1 MSGRQAFGI
10 VVGIACVGAAL
21 AGNLLPRPSTTA
33 AIAVAPMT
41 GGSTTDR
48 HAPAVVAS
56 PASPASLLIPAL
68 AVDAAVEPVGLEKDG
83 TMAMP
88 ARVQEAGWLR
98 SGPVPGEIGNAVI
111 AGHLDT
117 VSGAPALF
125 FHLSR
130 LRAGQRVMIR
140 DVRGSLFTFEVTAV
154 RRYELSAFPLFA
166 VFGPSKESRLQ
177 LVTCAGRYRPG
188 LGYSERIVVFTRLLP
203 AGAADT
209 AVTSQS

>member
-1 MSGRQAFGI
+1 MNGRHVFGM

-21 AGNLLPRPSTTA
+21 AGNVLPRPSTTA
-33 AIAVAPMT
+33 AIAVAPLT
-41 GGSTTDR
+41 GGPTIDR
-48 HAPAVVAS
+48 RAPALVAL
-56 PASPASLLIPAL
+56 PASPARLLIPAL
-68 AVDAAVEPVGLEKDG
+68 GIDAAVEPVGLEKDG

-88 ARVQEAGWLR
+88 AHVQEAGWLR
-98 SGPVPGEIGNAVI
+98 TGARPGEIGNSVI

-125 FHLSR
+125 IHLSR

-140 DVRGSLFTFEVTAV
+140 DARGSLFTFEVTAV
-154 RRYELSAFPLFA
+154 RRYQLSAFPLFA

-203 AGAADT
+203 GGAADT